1 MQLIEC
7 AKAAGVTPD
16 TLRHYLR
23 VGLVVPDG
31 RGTNGYRAFS
41 DRSVTRVRFIRNA
54 LALGFT
60 LKDAA
65 EFVEMS
71 QRGASPCPR
80 ARALLSERLDEQAR
94 RLKEATD
101 LHRRMQQAER
111 DWKRL
116 PNGVPDG
123 HSVCG
128 LIEGADADVQR
139 NSVRAKSRRVRA

>member
-1 MQLIEC
+1 M
-7 AKAAGVTPD
+7 KKTPKPRD
-16 TLRHYLR
+16 T
-23 VGLVVPDG
+23 
-31 RGTNGYRAFS
+31 
-41 DRSVTRVRFIRNA
+41 
-54 LALGFT
+54 
-60 LKDAA
+60 
-65 EFVEMS
+65 
-71 QRGASPCPR
+71 
-80 ARALLSERLDEQAR
+80 AR

-116 PNGVPDG
+116 PDGVPDG